1 MLQTRL
7 GIILSLACNLLLP
20 YERNSLYVEIYPL
33 DISFNDPFTKIQLW
47 LPIKQEI
54 YDLDEGYQ
62 N

>member
-7 GIILSLACNLLLP
+7 GIILSLTQLTLP

>member
-1 MLQTRL
+1 MSE
-7 GIILSLACNLLLP
+7 I
-20 YERNSLYVEIYPL
+20 VEIYPL

>member
-7 GIILSLACNLLLP
+7 GIILSLACNLL
-20 YERNSLYVEIYPL
+20 YPL

>member
-1 MLQTRL
+1 MSEIVYMLRF
-7 GIILSLACNLLLP
+7 IH
-20 YERNSLYVEIYPL
+20 

-54 YDLDEGYQ
+54 YDLDEDYQ